1 MINSLSKDSHITQSL
16 LHSQISSGSSANNRS
31 RQEYSTATVNNN
43 IGTSINKPTDKV
55 SFRGLSNVK
64 LANSDSLRILNEKA
78 KQYLGQSANP
88 QSIKELISGAVK
100 FVRKPENDVTQ
111 KTKGFLENAKQD
123 IILFIKKAEELVTA
137 DNMKN
142 PLKVNIFKSEVDTT
156 MDSSIKGLAIIE
168 ENKKGFFTSNKYV
181 KGFLKLAAESEPLFN
196 ATFSIGLAC
205 ILRPASI
212 MTLPGDKKNNDDK
225 KYAAAHS
232 IAAGVISY
240 LIALAIFNPIADAVK
255 NIIKNPKDYLGNSK
269 LIGDNK
275 ALSTAGTYLK
285 MIPETILAAPRAM
298 ITIALIP
305 PILKYVFGWEKKK
318 TQHKE
323 TQAPQNYQGGVR

>member
-1 MINSLSKDSHITQSL
+1 MINSLFKDSHITQSL
-16 LHSQISSGSSANNRS
+16 CHPQFYSGRGAGKNE
-31 RQEYSTATVNNN
+31 RQEYSNATLNNS
-43 IGTSINKPTDKV
+43 IEKSINKPADKV

-64 LANSDSLRILNEKA
+64 LANSDSLRILNVKA

-88 QSIKELISGAVK
+88 QSIKELIAGAVESI
-100 FVRKPENDVTQ
+100 RKPKTDVEQ
-111 KTKGFLENAKQD
+111 NIKSFLESAKQD
-123 IILFIKKAEELVTA
+123 IVVFIKKAEEFVTA
-137 DNMKN
+137 DNSKN
-142 PLKVNIFKSEVDTT
+142 PLKENIFVSEVDST
-156 MDSSIKGLAIIE
+156 MGSAIKGLAIIE

-181 KGFLKLAAESEPLFN
+181 KHFFKLAAESEPLFN

-212 MTLPGDKKNNDDK
+212 MTLPSDKKNNDDK

-255 NIIKNPKDYLGNSK
+255 NVIKNPKDYLGNSK

-275 ALSTAGTYLK
+275 ALSAAGTYLK

-318 TQHKE
+318 PQQKE
-323 TQAPQNYQGGVR
+323 VHTPQNNQGGVK